1 VSFPVRIRR
10 HWRPASPP
18 SLSVRRSSPFA
29 VFGQRAQIVA
39 LLTPRAVAIVLAHSP
54 PPCMRMLGHAE
65 ASMTLDT
72 SADPFDEDLDKVA
85 DASEQSIWRDT
96 AGTGLT
102 YGLPASA

>member
-1 VSFPVRIRR
+1 
-10 HWRPASPP
+10 
-18 SLSVRRSSPFA
+18 
-29 VFGQRAQIVA
+29 
-39 LLTPRAVAIVLAHSP
+39 
-54 PPCMRMLGHAE
+54 MRMLGHAE